1 MRIERKIDD
10 LTIEVWGFYINGN
23 TIYLDYYT
31 IFQKESKKKR
41 KFTAIKNYSR
51 LRDRTCTTKES
62 EVPFTDEIK
71 KLAFDEYVK
80 TLRVLKWSERD
91 NKI

>member
-1 MRIERKIDD
+1 MRLEKKIDD

-31 IFQKESKKKR
+31 LFQKESKRKR
-41 KFTAIKNYSR
+41 TFKPIKYYSR
-51 LRDRTCTTKES
+51 LRNRESTITES

-71 KLAFDEYVK
+71 KDALDKYIE

-91 NKI
+91 NKF